1 MDFYAV
7 LGIPADADHVTIRRA
22 YRILARRYHPDSGA
36 SSSAEKF
43 RQVTEAYE
51 TLSEPS
57 RRNIYDL
64 AQTRTTAAA
73 VRVEPITAR
82 YVPRRPFDDRSFDLF
97 TADLFTADLFTVD
110 LFTADLFTELLE
122 ELFRF

>member
-7 LGIPADADHVTIRRA
+7 LGIPADADDVTIRRA

-51 TLSEPS
+51 VLSAPS
-57 RRNIYDL
+57 RRNLYDL
-64 AQTRTTAAA
+64 AHTGTTAAA

-82 YVPRRPFDDRSFDLF
+82 YVPGRSFDVRSFDLF
-97 TADLFTADLFTVD
+97 TALFD
-110 LFTADLFTELLE
+110 
-122 ELFRF
+122 ELFRPPGR